1 MNFFSDEMI
10 ILYIVYPL
18 CSWLQRQAISSSYDV
33 DHVVWTIRKDVVCLH
48 QHSVAKKKKKKRYV
62 NIIELVG

>member
-33 DHVVWTIRKDVVCLH
+33 DYVVWTIRKDVVCLY
-48 QHSVAKKKKKKRYV
+48 QYSVAKKINKKGNV